1 VKTNSGDSANPDNLK
16 LNIDLTYGDHM
27 QYEFTIEKPN
37 KVKVHHYTGK
47 NSLFDPHT
55 YWGFSDESLSK
66 LVEFFNR
73 FEHGINISPDD
84 LRFLDSDEDSYDH
97 DKHDSQ
103 HLYTDDS
110 NLRKFGNSTK
120 ESVYGFTKWISMNK

>member
-1 VKTNSGDSANPDNLK
+1 M
-16 LNIDLTYGDHM
+16 NIDITYGDNM
-27 QYEFTIEKPN
+27 ACEFSLESPN
-37 KVKVHHYTGK
+37 KINIVHYTGK
-47 NSLFDPHT
+47 GSMHDSNTH
-55 YWGFSDESLSK
+55 WGFTDSAIQK